1 MSEKRRTIGTDL
13 KKLDAHVITSEEYEE
28 IPELTEKDF
37 ARGVL
42 HTNGVPVRRGRPK
55 SDKRKTLLSVRLDT
69 DIIDHFRATGPGWQ
83 RRINDAL
90 RKAARLRAPARGKP
104 AHSKRTAAR

>member
-1 MSEKRRTIGTDL
+1 MTEKKRATVTDWQ
-13 KKLDAHVITSEEYEE
+13 KRFDAHVITPEEYEE
-28 IPELTEKDF
+28 IPELTDEWF

-42 HTNGVPVRRGRPK
+42 HVNGVPVRRGRPK

-90 RKAARLRAPARGKP
+90 RKAARLRSPAKP
-104 AHSKRTAAR
+104 VRPKRTAAR